1 MQYGELKEKT
11 EEYRQGHS
19 KGSSRMADF
28 LLSEYA
34 REYPDKYEELK
45 FLQRKAVEY
54 QTHCDTHGKGN
65 EENK

>member
-19 KGSSRMADF
+19 KGASRMADF
-28 LLSEYA
+28 LLGEFE
-34 REYPDKYEELK
+34 REYPDKFKELK
-45 FLQRKAVEY
+45 FLEKKVTEY
-54 QTHCDTHGKGN
+54 LIHCDTHGKGN